1 MAAPE
6 ALPQQYLNE
15 RGEYRWGQSDLIQRA
30 GRLVAD
36 AVTHREFSMPAGE
49 FAMLARKLTGVFTFI
64 AVLRSEFN
72 GHHIAQSFLS
82 AKR

>member
-1 MAAPE
+1 MSTLKFSNISGFSGDDILMSSPS
-6 ALPQQYLNE
+6 YL
-15 RGEYRWGQSDLIQRA
+15 
-30 GRLVAD
+30 LVSGTLNITGTD
-36 AVTHREFSMPAGE
+36 SEFSIPAGE